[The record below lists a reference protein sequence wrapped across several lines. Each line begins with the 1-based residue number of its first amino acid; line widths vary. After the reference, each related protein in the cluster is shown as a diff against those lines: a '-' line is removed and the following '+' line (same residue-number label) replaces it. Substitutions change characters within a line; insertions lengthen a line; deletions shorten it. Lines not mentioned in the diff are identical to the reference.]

1 MSDYRRVRIPGA
13 KYFFTV
19 SLADRSSDLLVREV
33 AHLRAAF
40 AVTQRERPF
49 WCDALVVLPDHLHA
63 VWTLPPGDADYSTRW
78 GAIKARFTM
87 RVREA
92 MRRPGF
98 SPAPAPE
105 HLPVVTSGRYA
116 GLKPGLRADRREAP
130 VWQRRFWEHTIR
142 DEQDYRNHMAYCW
155 GNPVKHGL
163 VDRPTDWPYSSIHRD
178 IRAGRVDPEW
188 SGVVTDGTFGEP

>member
-49 WCDALVVLPDHLHA
+49 WCDAFVVLPDHLHA

-78 GAIKARFTM
+78 RLIKSRF
-87 RVREA
+87 VRAVGEFCP
-92 MRRPGF
+92 R
-98 SPAPAPE
+98 SE
-105 HLPVVTSGRYA
+105 SKVVKQERGI
-116 GLKPGLRADRREAP
+116 
-130 VWQRRFWEHTIR
+130 WQRRFWEHTIR

-163 VDRPTDWPYSSIHRD
+163 VERPTDWPYSSIHRD
-178 IRAGRVDPEW
+178 IRAGRVDPQW
-188 SGVVTDGTFGEP
+188 SGVVTGGTFGEP